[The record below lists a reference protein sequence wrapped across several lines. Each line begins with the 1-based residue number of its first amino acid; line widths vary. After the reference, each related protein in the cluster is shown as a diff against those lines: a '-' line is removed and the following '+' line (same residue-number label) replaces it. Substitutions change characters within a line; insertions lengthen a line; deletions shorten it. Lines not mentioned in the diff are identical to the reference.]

1 MHAILATMGTDGDVF
16 PFVGLGG
23 QLRARGH
30 QVTLA
35 APEPYR
41 DLASSLGLEFR
52 PLVTAEEAGRML
64 ADPDLWHPLRSGPMM
79 ARWGAGL
86 LPRQY
91 DLLVA
96 LAAEP
101 ESVLVANPG
110 VLAARLVQE
119 KRICPMATLLLQPG
133 MLPSTLA
140 PPDMPA
146 GLTLPRGA
154 PRPVG
159 WLYWAAIDTFGY
171 LLVSGPLN
179 RLRAALGL
187 RPVCRLFRWWLSPEL
202 VVGLFPPWYAAPQ
215 PDWPTQLRLAG
226 FGRYDGGRG
235 GGLADDVRSFCQAG
249 PPPVAFTL
257 GTGMT
262 HGVGFFRAAAD
273 ACGSLGARG
282 LLLSKYPHQIPALLP
297 PNVRHCA
304 FAPFRQL
311 LPLCAAVV
319 HHGGVGTTAAAL
331 TAGTPQ
337 VVLPLAW
344 DQPDNAR
351 RLQGLGVGTCLG
363 SRQRTAA
370 HLARALSRVM
380 TPAVRAKCRAVA
392 DRVGKVDG
400 LAVAAQWVESL
411 VASAAVP
418 SRRPGLVIRGSHD
431 GETGTRPGTPEGHER
446 P

>member
-16 PFVGLGG
+16 PYVGLGV

-41 DLASSLGLEFR
+41 DLAADLGLGFR
-52 PLVTAEEAGRML
+52 PLVTAAEAGRML

-91 DLLVA
+91 ELLAV
-96 LAAEP
+96 LAAGP
-101 ESVLVANPG
+101 GSVLVANPG

-119 KRICPMATLLLQPG
+119 MRICPLATLLLQPG
-133 MLPSTLA
+133 LLPSISA
-140 PPDMPA
+140 PPEMPA
-146 GLTLPRGA
+146 GLTLPREV

-159 WLYWAAIDTFGY
+159 WLYWAAVDAAGY
-171 LLVSGPLN
+171 LLVGGPLN

-187 RPVCRLFRWWLSPEL
+187 RPVRRLFRWWLSPEL

-215 PDWPTQLRLAG
+215 PDWPAQLRLAG

-235 GGLADDVRSFCQAG
+235 GNLADEVRSFCRAG
-249 PPPVAFTL
+249 HPPIAFTL

-262 HGVGFFRAAAD
+262 HGAVFFRAAAV
-273 ACGSLGARG
+273 ACGSLGVRG
-282 LLLSKYPHQIPALLP
+282 LLLTKYPHQIPARLP
-297 PNVRHCA
+297 PGVRPCA
-304 FAPFRQL
+304 FAPFRHL

-319 HHGGVGTTAAAL
+319 HHGGIGTTAAAL
-331 TAGTPQ
+331 AAGTPQ

-351 RLQGLGVGTCLG
+351 RLQGLGVGFRLG
-363 SRQRTAA
+363 PRQRTAG
-370 HLARALSRVM
+370 HLAWALSRLL
-380 TPAVRAKCRAVA
+380 TPAVRARCRAVA
-392 DRVGKVDG
+392 DRVGKGDG
-400 LAVAAQWVESL
+400 LAVAAQWVEGL
-411 VASAAVP
+411 VAPAPVRPRGPTAV
-418 SRRPGLVIRGSHD
+418 
-431 GETGTRPGTPEGHER
+431 
-446 P
+446 